1 MSSIH
6 GLGRLYL
13 HAPKIQNLL
22 TLSTLFHLF
31 NILNLNS
38 VLFVCR
44 GGALYACMSVYHMH
58 VWCSQRKEDCMLFS
72 EQEHFSH
79 PEAICLPRHADGSLG
94 IMF

>member
-6 GLGRLYL
+6 GLGRLQM

-22 TLSTLFHLF
+22 TLSNLFQLF

-79 PEAICLPRHADGSLG
+79 PKAICLPRHADGSLG

>member
-6 GLGRLYL
+6 GLGRLHL

-38 VLFVCR
+38 VLFVCQ
-44 GGALYACMSVYHMH
+44 GGALYACMSVYFVH
-58 VWCSQRKEDCMLFS
+58 VWYLSK
-72 EQEHFSH
+72 
-79 PEAICLPRHADGSLG
+79 PEEGVTSPGTRVTS
-94 IMF
+94 